1 MKKRFAMLMLLTA
14 MTASM
19 ITGCGTKNS
28 GDSGQNS
35 QTTQEA
41 SGSEETASFT
51 GTLDEK
57 KDFMFIVTDDA
68 GNSYEFT
75 FDKEKPEGLDKVKVG
90 DKVTVIYTGTV
101 SEVDPFMGEVLSV
114 TEAK

>member
-35 QTTQEA
+35 KTTQEA
-41 SGSEETASFT
+41 SGSEETASFRWS
-51 GTLDEK
+51 LHQDRP
-57 KDFMFIVTDDA
+57 D
-68 GNSYEFT
+68 S
-75 FDKEKPEGLDKVKVG
+75 
-90 DKVTVIYTGTV
+90 
-101 SEVDPFMGEVLSV
+101 
-114 TEAK
+114 